1 MPDHREI
8 HQFGWRMLA
17 TIVVGSALVW
27 LSDMAEQVGLVNGL
41 TESVLKSVFWGGA
54 MGVLI
59 YFGRRAELPLQA
71 MIALVLCVVFTLG
84 EFALS
89 LMEDTLPNE
98 TLLVGRHG
106 ELHETARKTISA
118 GWACSVG
125 FLFYALLRSHGEQ
138 TRALSATVA
147 NLEHEVQRRMDSER
161 AAQESERQLRLV
173 TDGMPAHVAYV
184 DADKHIQFVNKPYQQ
199 FKGLP
204 LEAIVERSLCEVIGE
219 DRYQAIEPHIERVLA
234 GEPVTFEW
242 THHYPRHGKQTFT
255 SSFIPDRDASGKV
268 VGYYAVTIDVTQ
280 LRASEEQLQQ
290 LRDELVHA
298 GRLSTMGEMA
308 VGIAHELNQPL
319 AAIASYCFA
328 CRQLL
333 EQTDPGD
340 EQLRRL
346 LEKLEEQALRAGRII
361 RHVRVMTRKSA
372 TQRVAA
378 DVNRLVRDVVELM
391 EAELRQ
397 QQIQLVLRLGD
408 ELPGVVVDVVQIQQV
423 LLNLVQNA
431 VDAMRHTEPSRRQ
444 LEVSTFLRGDDR
456 VEVVVSDSGCGVS
469 AEQERQLFAPFFTTK
484 SNGTGMGLAISRS
497 IVETH
502 DGRIWVKR
510 NRGGGVAI
518 CFTLALRNE
527 SCVAG

>member
-1 MPDHREI
+1 MPEHREI
-8 HQFGWRMLA
+8 QQFGSRMLA
-17 TIVVGSALVW
+17 TIVVGAALVW
-27 LSDMAEQVGLVNGL
+27 LSDMAEQLGLVNGL
-41 TESVLKSVFWGGA
+41 AESVFKSLFWGGA

-59 YFGRRAELPLQA
+59 YFGRRAEFPLQA
-71 MIALVLCVVFTLG
+71 MIALALCVTFTLG
-84 EFALS
+84 DYALS
-89 LMEDTLPNE
+89 ILEDTLPNE

-106 ELHETARKTISA
+106 ALHEVARKTISA
-118 GWACSVG
+118 GWACSVA

-147 NLEHEVQRRMDSER
+147 NLEHEVQQRILSQN

-173 TDGMPAHVAYV
+173 TDSIPAHVAYV
-184 DADKHIQFVNKPYQQ
+184 DADKRIQFVNKPYQQ

-204 LEAIVERSLCEVIGE
+204 LEAIVGCSLREVIGE

-242 THHYPRHGKQTFT
+242 TYDYPRHGKQTFT

-298 GRLSTMGEMA
+298 GRLSAMGEMA

-340 EQLRRL
+340 EELRRL
-346 LEKLEEQALRAGRII
+346 LEKLEEQALRAGKIV
-361 RHVRVMTRKSA
+361 RHVRAMTRKSS

-378 DVNRLVRDVVELM
+378 DVNGLVRDVVELM

-397 QQIQLVLRLGD
+397 HQIQLVFRLGD
-408 ELPGVVVDVVQIQQV
+408 ELPCAAVDVVQIQQV

-431 VDAMRHTEPSRRQ
+431 IDAMRDTEASHRR
-444 LEVSTFLRGDDR
+444 LEICTFLRGDDR

-469 AEQERQLFAPFFTTK
+469 AEQERRLFATFFTTK

-510 NRGGGVAI
+510 NCGGGVAM